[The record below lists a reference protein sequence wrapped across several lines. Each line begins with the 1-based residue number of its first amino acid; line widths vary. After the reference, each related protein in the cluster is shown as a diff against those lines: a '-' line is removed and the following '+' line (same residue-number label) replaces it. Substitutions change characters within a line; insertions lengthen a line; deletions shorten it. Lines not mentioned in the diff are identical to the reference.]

1 MVGDVGVVKRL
12 KMIWFGVFEKII
24 KNWSEAPIV
33 KDLVGGQKKLGKGN
47 FFKILATKCC
57 RGEGDRA

>member
-1 MVGDVGVVKRL
+1 
-12 KMIWFGVFEKII
+12 MIWFGVFEKII

>member
-1 MVGDVGVVKRL
+1 
-12 KMIWFGVFEKII
+12 MIWFGVFEKII

-47 FFKILATKCC
+47 FWLPNVAGG
-57 RGEGDRA
+57 RGTWLNISESS